1 MKKTF
6 IAIFAVVVIAV
17 TAAILTACSD
27 SASSLVGDA
36 ISAAEKEVQITES
49 PVLGTIPSLD
59 QQKKAA
65 NDFVSDYISKA
76 MDKAEKREELSE
88 LANQKKAANAEIN
101 VIYRDKQVEALKA
114 LDGKEVKVTFDESCF
129 SAGKA
134 KIVLTGD
141 TAATKVSGA
150 RYQIIVELT
159 AAKDTELCSAQVQDA
174 EGNKLKD
181 LAWFF
186 DFFKNVPEDC
196 KIVKYGKASAIKAG
210 GTFTIEIEGINV
222 GTKDTG
228 LKFDHLYF
236 TSGY

>member
-1 MKKTF
+1 
-6 IAIFAVVVIAV
+6 
-17 TAAILTACSD
+17 
-27 SASSLVGDA
+27 
-36 ISAAEKEVQITES
+36 
-49 PVLGTIPSLD
+49 
-59 QQKKAA
+59 
-65 NDFVSDYISKA
+65 
-76 MDKAEKREELSE
+76 
-88 LANQKKAANAEIN
+88 
-101 VIYRDKQVEALKA
+101 LKA

-159 AAKDTELCSAQVQDA
+159 AAKDTEICSAQVQDA
-174 EGNKLKD
+174 EGNKLRD

-186 DFFKNVPEDC
+186 DSFKNVSEEN

-210 GTFTIEIEGINV
+210 GTFTIEIDGINV